1 MGAEGRGGEVRRSD
15 GVVVEEDPL
24 TLIKMASEAQ
34 VTDKVLPP
42 MMLNQ

>member
-1 MGAEGRGGEVRRSD
+1 MGGGRGPSHR
-15 GVVVEEDPL
+15 
-24 TLIKMASEAQ
+24 LIKMASEAQ